1 MVCTIFIL
9 FSTKRSKMKKLDK
22 FEELVEAFCKLPGI
36 GKKSALRFAYYVGIE
51 NPFFGLNLSHSI
63 QEAVSN
69 LKKCLKCGGIC
80 ENEICEICADFERER
95 DKICIVENAKDILI
109 FENNNIFKGL
119 YFVLDDIN
127 DDILMKLENMIDEN
141 SVYELIFAMTPS
153 VNSDGIMLYIE
164 EKFSGKNLKFSK
176 IAQGIPT
183 GVSVENVDMLSLMK
197 ALNGRV
203 KI

>member
-1 MVCTIFIL
+1 
-9 FSTKRSKMKKLDK
+9 MKELDK
-22 FEELVEAFCKLPGI
+22 FEELVDAFCKLPGI
-36 GKKSALRFAYYVGIE
+36 GKKSALRFAYYVSIE
-51 NPFFGLNLSHSI
+51 NPFFGLNLAHSI
-63 QEAVSN
+63 EEAVRN
-69 LKKCLKCGGIC
+69 LKKCTKCGAIC
-80 ENEICEICADFERER
+80 ENEICEICADFDRER

-127 DDILMKLENMIDEN
+127 DEKLVKLENMIDEN
-141 SVYELIFAMTPS
+141 NASELIFAMTPS

-164 EKFSGKNLKFSK
+164 DKFEFKNLNFSK